1 MLVADA
7 GYHCKESVE
16 QGFEPCIAGSRERHD
31 QPHWK
36 ERLQLRSLP
45 PGLNHSRRTWI
56 AYSSPPRNGGSLP
69 AGSGCTSSDRSV
81 LDPSSPI
88 GRP

>member
-1 MLVADA
+1 MLVAC

-36 ERLQLRSLP
+36 ERLQLR
-45 PGLNHSRRTWI
+45 R
-56 AYSSPPRNGGSLP
+56 
-69 AGSGCTSSDRSV
+69 
-81 LDPSSPI
+81 
-88 GRP
+88 